1 MIKPEALCFCFVGL
15 WLQGD
20 CGGRRPVPL
29 RQPPQALREAPDCV
43 GGVAWGW
50 WDVAPTRLRAGES
63 YGLAGETRP
72 KWPPSPPPGRGGGR
86 RELSNWRAFHL
97 FVFTVIN
104 RSERAPSVAP
114 GSAGGGERRA
124 GPGREG
130 GALGF
135 VALWVLCCHSNGA
148 LYGLTFI
155 RFH

>member
-1 MIKPEALCFCFVGL
+1 MFLFCGVVAAGGL
-15 WLQGD
+15 WGETGLSS
-20 CGGRRPVPL
+20 L
-29 RQPPQALREAPDCV
+29 RQPLQALREAPDCV

-50 WDVAPTRLRAGES
+50 WDVTPTRLRAGEP
-63 YGLAGETRP
+63 YGHAGEARARVAA
-72 KWPPSPPPGRGGGR
+72 SPPPGRGGGS

-104 RSERAPSVAP
+104 PSERAPSVAP

-148 LYGLTFI
+148 FYGPTFI